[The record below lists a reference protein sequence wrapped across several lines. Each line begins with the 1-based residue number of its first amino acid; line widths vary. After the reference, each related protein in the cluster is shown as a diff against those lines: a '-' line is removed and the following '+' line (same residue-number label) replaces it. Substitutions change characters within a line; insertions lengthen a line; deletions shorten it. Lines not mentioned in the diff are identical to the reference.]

1 MRGRIASSVVGRAR
15 RARQAC
21 AHAAWS
27 RLVVGLGCTA
37 VAVPGLAD
45 NWKVSASA
53 SVTETYTTNVNFSPQ
68 SQAENDFATSLTG
81 TIGIHGEGPRL
92 KLDGSISATGI
103 FYIDQSQNN
112 SFAPNVNLHG
122 TVEAIEKFFWVDAT
136 ANINQTFLSP
146 FGPQPTS
153 LVNQTQNRYTQ
164 QTYTVSPYIKG
175 LLGSNISY
183 QVRDD
188 NYWTIAS
195 NYGNNSTAVPNT
207 YGNALTASI
216 NKDPNPVG
224 WTLEYDRL
232 YYDNGL
238 GTVQVGDVA
247 TVGNGSFTSQQAR
260 LIVPWNVDPLIQI
273 APRVG
278 YERNDFPLQS
288 SSNTIYG
295 IGGQWRPSDRTQLSG
310 YWEHRFFGGSYQAQI
325 SHRLPNVAFTA
336 DFQRGITS
344 YPQLALSIPA
354 GASVSQ
360 FVDAAFTTRIPDP
373 AERAIAVQQFLA
385 NSGLPAVLSTPVN
398 FYGTSL
404 TLQQSVNVQM
414 VLIGKQNSVSFNV
427 FHVIS
432 NAISAQGNVLPPALA
447 FGQNNTQTGG
457 GVSYSHPLWA
467 NTNFSANA
475 TYSRTEANSTT
486 GPLQDTRS
494 NNATATAG
502 IGTSLGP
509 KTSLTANVTYQ
520 WYNTPGS
527 TQNTGNVSSFNAS
540 VTLSHTFY

>member
-1 MRGRIASSVVGRAR
+1 M
-15 RARQAC
+15 
-21 AHAAWS
+21 
-27 RLVVGLGCTA
+27 
-37 VAVPGLAD
+37 PGFAE
-45 NWKVSASA
+45 NWKISASGSA
-53 SVTETYTTNVNFSPQ
+53 TETYTSNVDFSPQ
-68 SQAENDFATSLTG
+68 GQAQSDWATSLTQ
-81 TIGIHGEGPRL
+81 TLGIRGEGSRL
-92 KLDGSISATGI
+92 KVDGTLSVTEI
-103 FYIDQSQNN
+103 FYVNQTQNN
-112 SFAPNVNLHG
+112 SIAPNVNLHG
-122 TVEAIEKFFWVDAT
+122 SLEAIEKFFWIDAS
-136 ANINQTFLSP
+136 ANVNQTFLSP

-175 LLGSNISY
+175 QLGSNITY

-188 NYWTIAS
+188 SYWTIAS
-195 NYGNNSTAVPNT
+195 NYGNNTTAVPNT
-207 YGNALTASI
+207 YSNGFNASI
-216 NKDPNPVG
+216 NREANPVG
-224 WTLEYDRL
+224 WTLEYNRF

-238 GTVQVGDVA
+238 GTVD
-247 TVGNGSFTSQQAR
+247 VGNVGSVGSGSYTTQAAR
-260 LIVPWNVDPLIQI
+260 LIVPWNIDPQLQV

-288 SSNTIYG
+288 SSDTIYG
-295 IGGQWRPSDRTQLSG
+295 IGGQWRPSDRTQASG

-336 DFQRGITS
+336 DFSRGITS

-385 NSGLPAVLSTPVN
+385 NSGLPPVLTTPVN

-457 GVSYSHPLWA
+457 GVSYSRPLAA
-467 NTNFSANA
+467 NTTFSANA
-475 TYSRTEANSTT
+475 TYSRTEENSST
-486 GPLQDTRS
+486 GPLQNTRS
-494 NNATATAG
+494 NNASASAN
-502 IGTSLGP
+502 ISRNLGP
-509 KTSLTANVTYQ
+509 KTTLSANVTYQ
-520 WYNTPGS
+520 WFNTPGS
-527 TQNTGNVSSFNAS
+527 QINTGNSSAFNAS
-540 VTLSHTFY
+540 VTISHTFF